1 MAAMNIILTLAV
13 VVAALLLFITEILPV
28 DLIAIIIMVSLMV
41 LKLVTPEQGIAGF
54 GNSATITVMAMF
66 ILSAGIAKTGA
77 IQFVKK
83 ALIRLGGNHPSRQIL
98 AMGFL
103 IGPISGFLNNTAV
116 VAVMLPIIE
125 DWCKQQKISVSKV
138 LIPLSY
144 LSILGGMLTLVGT
157 STNILASGLSAK
169 LGYGEFSIFQFT
181 QLGIC
186 VFGIGL
192 IYLTLFAPRILPDRK
207 SSAGT
212 LIADDYDLKDYVTEV
227 LVTPQSI
234 LVGKT
239 LQTSQIQRT
248 FDLDV
253 LEIIRQGTR
262 FSPPLAD
269 KIISI
274 GDILVVRSSR
284 QELLKIREQQGLDI
298 LADVKFKDALA
309 TDLESGE
316 EKMAEVL
323 IMSNSRLVGTTLKE
337 IRFRQRYNLTV
348 LAIRRGAEVVR
359 GRFGRVPLRF
369 GDVLLVQGPKQSFI
383 GLQTTRELLVL
394 EERDV
399 EMMRQNKAAIAI
411 IIGLAVVLLSAFEI
425 MPILVSALAGVVL
438 MVLTGCLKPGEIYG
452 AVRWDII
459 FLLAGLIPLGTA
471 MEQSGATEWIAAQ
484 LLVFSGNFSG
494 YWLLVMFYLS
504 TALLTEILSNNA
516 SVLLMLPIAAAV
528 ANTLTLNP
536 FAFMFTVMFA
546 ASNSYMTPIGY
557 QTNTMVY
564 GPGGYRFFD
573 FTRIGAPLTCIQT
586 LATPAL
592 IIFFYGLTPA
602 S

>member
-1 MAAMNIILTLAV
+1 MATMNMILTLAV
-13 VVAALLLFITEILPV
+13 VAAALLLFITELLPV

-83 ALIRLGGNHPSRQIL
+83 LLIRLGGNSPNRQIL

-103 IGPISGFLNNTAV
+103 VGPISAFLNNTAV
-116 VAVMLPIIE
+116 VAILLPIIE

-186 VFGIGL
+186 VFSIGL
-192 IYLTLFAPRILPDRK
+192 TYLTIFAPRILPDRK
-207 SSAGT
+207 SSTGN
-212 LIADDYDLKDYVTEV
+212 LIVDDYNLKDYVTEV

-234 LVGKT
+234 LVGTT
-239 LQTSQIQRT
+239 LQTSQIQRK

-298 LADVKFKDALA
+298 LPDVKFKDALT

-337 IRFRQRYNLTV
+337 MRFRQRYNLTV

-411 IIGLAVVLLSAFEI
+411 SIGLAVVLLSAFEI
-425 MPILVSALAGVVL
+425 MPILVSALAGVVV

-471 MEQSGATEWIAAQ
+471 MEQSGATQWIADQ

-516 SVLLMLPIAAAV
+516 SVLLMLPIAVAV

-592 IIFFYGLTPA
+592 IIFFYGLTPTP
-602 S
+602 